1 MSSKEQ
7 LIALTLGM
15 CQKEG
20 LENGIIWLLDNLD
33 NYYMKETERLER
45 KLAVRDRLLFN
56 LQNYG
61 KD

>member
-7 LIALTLGM
+7 LVAMTLGM

-20 LENGIIWLLDNLD
+20 LESGINWLLDNLD
-33 NYYMKETERLER
+33 NYYMKEAERLER

-56 LQNYG
+56 LENYS

>member
-1 MSSKEQ
+1 MSTKEQ
-7 LIALTLGM
+7 LVAMTLGV

-20 LENGIIWLLDNLD
+20 LENGINWLLDNMN
-33 NYYMKETERLER
+33 NYYKDEVERLER
-45 KLAVRDRLLFN
+45 KLAVRDKLLFN